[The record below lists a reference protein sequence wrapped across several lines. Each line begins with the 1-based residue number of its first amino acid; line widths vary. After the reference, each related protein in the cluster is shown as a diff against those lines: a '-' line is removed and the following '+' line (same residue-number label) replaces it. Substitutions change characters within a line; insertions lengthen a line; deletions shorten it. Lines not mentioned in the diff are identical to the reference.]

1 MTRIFYIIEQEVI
14 MAKLIGFCENVS
26 STRPTFKVSM
36 LKGLT
41 PYVNPFNGN
50 TSDTYIMD
58 HNGPTWSIGYQ
69 REVRFFLDDGTH
81 VDFIDDC
88 DGQVQFLKDYIANN
102 GDTPLP
108 QQKLEIASEVEFM
121 DI

>member
-14 MAKLIGFCENVS
+14 MAKLIGFSENVRTS
-26 STRPTFKVSM
+26 RPTFKVSN
-36 LKGLT
+36 LRGLT
-41 PYVNPFNGN
+41 QYVNPDNGSL
-50 TSDTYIMD
+50 TGTYIMN

-81 VDFIDDC
+81 VDFIDDP
-88 DGQVQFLKDYIANN
+88 DGQIRYLKDYIAND

-108 QQKLEIASEVEFM
+108 QKFVITSEVEFM

>member
-14 MAKLIGFCENVS
+14 MAKLIGFSENVRS
-26 STRPTFKVSM
+26 SRPTFRVSN
-36 LKGLT
+36 LKELKQ
-41 PYVNPFNGN
+41 YVNPNDGSL
-50 TSDTYIMD
+50 TGTYIMD

-69 REVRFFLDDGTH
+69 REVRYFLDDGTH
-81 VDFIDDC
+81 VDFIDDL
-88 DGQVQFLKDYIANN
+88 DGQIQYLKDYIAND

-108 QQKLEIASEVEFM
+108 QKFVITSEVEFM